1 MPRSA
6 RREPD
11 ETRRPPAVSVTGGTV
26 ASTPVL
32 GDGSADLL
40 AVPLA
45 PARPGDDGPAPREGT
60 AQAAARY
67 GIDLGEMAER
77 QRLTG
82 AAGEIAVLQLPRPV
96 GSVVELPW
104 TGLPPRL
111 ALVGVGGGTPAELR
125 KAGAALARS
134 SRGLRRVVTT
144 VGADR
149 TYSASQQADAARA
162 VTEGYLLAAYL
173 PPTAASSP
181 GPDRTAAELVLLGR
195 DGARVTAAVEA
206 GRIAASATW
215 LVRDLA
221 TTPSSTK
228 NPEWLAARA
237 TALAQ
242 RAGLRTRV
250 LGPRELAAGGFGGL
264 LAVGGA
270 SASPPRLV
278 TVAWEPPTSAGAQH
292 VVLVGKGITF
302 DTGGL
307 SIKPRLPMVP
317 MKTDMAG
324 AAVALAAVLAAAETG
339 VRHRVTAVLALA
351 ENHVGAESYR
361 PGDVVTVHGGT
372 TVEVTNTDAEGRLVL
387 ADALA
392 WADTALE
399 PDVLVDVATL
409 TGAASIALGH
419 RHAALYGDEGVV
431 AQLEEA
437 AASTGEL
444 VWHMPLVDEY
454 EDALRSEVA
463 DVRQVANDPDVKAG
477 SIVAALFLRR
487 FAGSRRWAHLDIAG
501 TARAA
506 KDADEITE
514 GATGYGARL
523 LLEFLAELR

>member
-6 RREPD
+6 RRDPD
-11 ETRRPPAVSVTGGTV
+11 EARRPPEVSLTGGTV
-26 ASTPVL
+26 ATSEVL
-32 GDGSADLL
+32 LDGSADLL

-82 AAGEIAVLQLPRPV
+82 AAGEVSVLQLPRPV

-111 ALVGVGGGTPAELR
+111 ALVGVGNGTPAELR
-125 KAGAALARS
+125 KAGAALARA
-134 SRGLRRVVTT
+134 SRGLRSVVTT

-149 TYSASQQADAARA
+149 TYTASQQAAAARA
-162 VTEGYLLAAYL
+162 VVEGYLLAAYV
-173 PPTAASSP
+173 PPTSAATP
-181 GPDRTAAELVLLGR
+181 PAQPAADLVLLGR
-195 DGARVTAAVEA
+195 DGTRATAAVA
-206 GRIAASATW
+206 SARAAASATW
-215 LVRDLA
+215 LVRDLT
-221 TTPSSTK
+221 TTPASTK
-228 NPEWLAARA
+228 TPEWLAGRA

-242 RAGLRTRV
+242 RAGLRSRV

-270 SASPPRLV
+270 SASTPRLV
-278 TVAWEPPTSAGAQH
+278 TVTWEPPTAEDSRH

-307 SIKPRLPMVP
+307 SIKPREPMVA

-324 AAVALAAVLAAAETG
+324 AAVVLATVLAAAATG
-339 VRHRVTAVLALA
+339 VRHRVTAVLPLA
-351 ENHVGAESYR
+351 ENHVGAASYR

-392 WADTALE
+392 WADATLD

-409 TGAASIALGH
+409 TGAAAVALGR
-419 RHAALYGDEGVV
+419 RHAALYGDPELV
-431 AQLEEA
+431 AGLQESA
-437 AASTGEL
+437 QRTGEL
-444 VWHMPLVDEY
+444 VWPMPLVADY
-454 EDALRSEVA
+454 EEALRSEVA

-487 FAGSRRWAHLDIAG
+487 FVGSRPWAHLDIAG
-501 TARAA
+501 TARAT
-506 KDADEITE
+506 KDADEVTE

-523 LLEFLAELR
+523 LLDFLAELR